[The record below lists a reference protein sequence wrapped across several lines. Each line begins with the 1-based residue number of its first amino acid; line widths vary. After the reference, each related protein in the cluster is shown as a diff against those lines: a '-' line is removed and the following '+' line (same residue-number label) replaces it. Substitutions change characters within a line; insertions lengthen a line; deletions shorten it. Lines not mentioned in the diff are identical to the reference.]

1 MHQLHQQQLQHCQF
15 IFVKTCS
22 DKGVLE
28 GFIKAHQK
36 KTVVIDEKLFKS
48 YQVYQAA
55 FQERVQFISDCDM

>member
-1 MHQLHQQQLQHCQF
+1 MHQLHQQHGQF